1 MHMRILCSMIL
12 ITGVACL
19 TGCHPDVSSDY
30 QVVNEALAPEMV
42 EMTEEVVTTPAEDV
56 TASEGAIPLDA
67 PSRNREEL
75 SVDTSRPFAVPM
87 PEVMAGPPLGAEMQ
101 VATASPDIVNRIQ
114 LLIPDRQFATESD
127 GSVRVTYDDLD
138 LLKVLNMEPV
148 PLDAVDH
155 FPVWLSQLN
164 GRQVR
169 IRGWMFPPFRTEG
182 ISKFM
187 MMRDSGLCCFGP
199 TPKIYDKIAVYLRDG
214 VTTNHIQGRPFD
226 VTGRLVIEPDIED
239 EEWMLLY
246 HIEDATIS
254 E

>member
-1 MHMRILCSMIL
+1 MNVRTAL
-12 ITGVACL
+12 GVLLLVASVSV
-19 TGCHPDVSSDY
+19 TGCQQDVSGDF
-30 QVVNEALAPEMV
+30 QVVTEDTAPEMV
-42 EMTEEVVTTPAEDV
+42 DQPQLVEKNSAASADSPAIGMP
-56 TASEGAIPLDA
+56 T
-67 PSRNREEL
+67 RNRDEL

-87 PEVMAGPPLGAEMQ
+87 PEVLDGPPVGAEMQ
-101 VATASPDIVNRIQ
+101 VATASPEIVNRIQ

-164 GRQVR
+164 GRQVK

-182 ISKFM
+182 ITKFM